1 MDDSSTK
8 YRKIITLTTFR
19 RLPVFRIFR
28 KLNKSFIFFQ
38 LLNRKKLLNS
48 AKNIINVAL
57 SLFFLGLC
65 SDFPY
70 LPFFFN
76 FSSSPF
82 LALAD
87 GTPLAVP
94 VPTSGAAYQ
103 SNRYPSVW
111 WGEEEGVASF
121 FKNLRY
127 LLGRHFIPRKQ
138 QVANRYAMKSD
149 SKTATSESRK
159 VSRLDAAR
167 RTLHSFSF
175 VTRSASPSWRRN
187 GEPASTTASTP

>member
-1 MDDSSTK
+1 MVRKTSST
-8 YRKIITLTTFR
+8 LLFR
-19 RLPVFRIFR
+19 SFFWAFVRIFHTHP
-28 KLNKSFIFFQ
+28 
-38 LLNRKKLLNS
+38 
-48 AKNIINVAL
+48 
-57 SLFFLGLC
+57 FL
-65 SDFPY
+65 
-70 LPFFFN
+70 N

-94 VPTSGAAYQ
+94 VPTSGAA

-111 WGEEEGVASF
+111 WGEEEGVASI